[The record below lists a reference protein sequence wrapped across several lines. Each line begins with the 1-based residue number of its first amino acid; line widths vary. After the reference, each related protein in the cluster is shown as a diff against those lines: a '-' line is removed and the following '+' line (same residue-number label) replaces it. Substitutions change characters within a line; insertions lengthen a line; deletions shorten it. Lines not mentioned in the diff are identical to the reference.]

1 MIFERILTSGSNEW
15 KTNIFKLWPNTEFIQ
30 YHFFFILLIMYL
42 PEILVTDILEEK
54 SSFPN
59 LVLLG
64 PSRSYVTG
72 IYLKPQG
79 IMGRIQ
85 LE

>member
-1 MIFERILTSGSNEW
+1 MSEKQTSLSCDLILNSFS
-15 KTNIFKLWPNTEFIQ
+15 II
-30 YHFFFILLIMYL
+30 FFFILLIMYL
-42 PEILVTDILEEK
+42 PEIVVNDILEEK

-59 LVLLG
+59 FVLLG
-64 PSRSYVTG
+64 PSRSYVTV

-79 IMGRIQ
+79 IMGTIQ

>member
-1 MIFERILTSGSNEW
+1 
-15 KTNIFKLWPNTEFIQ
+15 
-30 YHFFFILLIMYL
+30 MYL
-42 PEILVTDILEEK
+42 PEIVVNDILEEK

-59 LVLLG
+59 FVLLG
-64 PSRSYVTG
+64 PSRSYVTV

-79 IMGRIQ
+79 IMGTIQ

>member
-1 MIFERILTSGSNEW
+1 MSEKQTSLSCDLILNSFS
-15 KTNIFKLWPNTEFIQ
+15 II
-30 YHFFFILLIMYL
+30 FFFILLIMYL
-42 PEILVTDILEEK
+42 PEILVNDILEEK

-64 PSRSYVTG
+64 PSRSYVTV

-79 IMGRIQ
+79 IMGTIQ

>member
-1 MIFERILTSGSNEW
+1 MSEKQTSLSCDLILNSFS
-15 KTNIFKLWPNTEFIQ
+15 II
-30 YHFFFILLIMYL
+30 FFFILLILYL
-42 PEILVTDILEEK
+42 PEILVNDILEEK